1 MPQSLESLGL
11 PVFDAGSG
19 DSAAQ
24 LAAATQ
30 ASPET
35 GISIPEGNLPR
46 PRALHSG
53 TYSPTATKVGREN
66 SKLEFVEASEML
78 PETWWPDAQEGTSAP
93 RRLSRRSPITDILA
107 WAECFALMAAVLA
120 EKFPA
125 KSPQLWA
132 YLRRIVNAA
141 QNYQG
146 SAWVAC
152 DREYRRQ
159 ALA

>member
-19 DSAAQ
+19 NSTARLAA
-24 LAAATQ
+24 AAATQ

-53 TYSPTATKVGREN
+53 TYSPTARLPQKLVEKIQN
-66 SKLEFVEASEML
+66 LEFVETSEML
-78 PETWWPDAQEGTSAP
+78 PETWWPNAQEGTSAP
-93 RRLSRRSPITDILA
+93 RRLSHRSPITDILV

-132 YLRRIVNAA
+132 YLRRIMHAA
-141 QNYQG
+141 RNYQG
-146 SAWVAC
+146 SAWVAY
-152 DREYRRQ
+152 D
-159 ALA
+159 